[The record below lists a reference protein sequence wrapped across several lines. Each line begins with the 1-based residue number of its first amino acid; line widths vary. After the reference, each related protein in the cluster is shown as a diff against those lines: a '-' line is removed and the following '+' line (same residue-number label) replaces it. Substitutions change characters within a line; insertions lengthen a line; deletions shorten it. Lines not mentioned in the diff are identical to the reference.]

1 MKITIKLFY
10 ITFLLLTILSCG
22 HKENVFDKS
31 KWSQKIDGFYQYR
44 EEMVEDLMSNHLRK
58 GMSYKE
64 LQNLLGEPENY
75 TDLEENTI
83 AYGIMED
90 YGWNIDPVETKTLR
104 IELTKDSLVSGY
116 KIIHWKN

>member
-1 MKITIKLFY
+1 MKITIKPFY
-10 ITFLLLTILSCG
+10 ITFLLLTILCCG
-22 HKENVFDKS
+22 HKDTVFDKA

-44 EEMVEDLMSNHLRK
+44 DEIVEDLISNHLRK

-104 IELTKDSLVSGY
+104 IELTEDSLVSGY